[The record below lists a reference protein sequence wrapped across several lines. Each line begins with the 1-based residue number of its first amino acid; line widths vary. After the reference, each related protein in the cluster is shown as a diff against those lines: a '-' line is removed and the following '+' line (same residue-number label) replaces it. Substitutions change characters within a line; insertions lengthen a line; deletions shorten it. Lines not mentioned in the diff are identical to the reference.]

1 VGKDVTELSLPRD
14 DAGAPTKARRSAPTD
29 DPKNFVGSVAKAF
42 SVLHAFGP
50 DLPELTVAEIAARTG
65 QNRGAAFRLAHTLVA
80 LGYLDH
86 APAARRFRLSLK
98 CLELGFAALAA
109 NDLPTHARPLLAE
122 MAPQISDSASLGA
135 LDRGDVVYLQR
146 VEQTGAQPVSRRPGS
161 RTGAYAA
168 ALGHAILAFLPRD
181 AQIAH
186 LEAVPRVKLSERT
199 LVDLDALLARL
210 DEVRVRGFA
219 VSDGENAY
227 GLRTVAAPVL
237 DAEGR
242 PVAGVSLTINAQR
255 MSIDRFVALAAPHA
269 IRIAETLGRASRLS
283 LGAIAVPQA
292 GAAS

>member
-1 VGKDVTELSLPRD
+1 M
-14 DAGAPTKARRSAPTD
+14 
-29 DPKNFVGSVAKAF
+29 GSVAKAF

-50 DLPELTVAEIAARTG
+50 DLPELTIAEIAARTV

-86 APAARRFRLSLK
+86 MPETRRFRLSLK
-98 CLELGFAALAA
+98 CLELGFSALAA
-109 NDLPTHARPLLAE
+109 NDLPTHARPLLSDV
-122 MAPQISDSASLGA
+122 APRISDSASLGA

-146 VEQTGAQPVSRRPGS
+146 VEAAAQPVSRRAGS

-186 LEAVPRVKLSERT
+186 LDAAPRVKLSERT
-199 LVDLDALLARL
+199 LVDLDALIARL
-210 DEVRVRGFA
+210 DEVRARGFA

-237 DAEGR
+237 DAGGK
-242 PVAGVSLTINAQR
+242 PVAGVSLTINAAR
-255 MSIDRFVALAAPHA
+255 MSVDDFVALAAPHA
-269 IRIAETLGRASRLS
+269 IRIAEKLGQASRLS
-283 LGAIAVPQA
+283 LGAIALPQS